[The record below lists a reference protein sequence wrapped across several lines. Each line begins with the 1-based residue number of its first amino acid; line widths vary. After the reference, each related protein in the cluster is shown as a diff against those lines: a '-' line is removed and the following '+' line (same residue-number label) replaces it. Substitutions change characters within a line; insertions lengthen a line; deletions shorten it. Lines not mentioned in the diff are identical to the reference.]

1 LTKGIFDGCCG
12 LKAIVGCTDA
22 GEQEWEKIEDEIH
35 DFDRFSQT
43 NPAL

>member
-22 GEQEWEKIEDEIH
+22 GEQEWEKKKDEIH
-35 DFDRFSQT
+35 FFSC
-43 NPAL
+43 PGCG